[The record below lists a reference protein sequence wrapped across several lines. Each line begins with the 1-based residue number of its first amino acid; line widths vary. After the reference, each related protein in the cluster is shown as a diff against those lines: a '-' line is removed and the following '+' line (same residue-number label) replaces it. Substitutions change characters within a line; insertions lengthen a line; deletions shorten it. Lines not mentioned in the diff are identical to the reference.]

1 MCVTEFRNFAHIL
14 IQVNYITLINI
25 THAKFCLIDK
35 RNVPWKLSES
45 LQCYSCKATGTNE
58 LDANIKC
65 LEKAYLE
72 NCEEF
77 YDYYNEIEDQDVI
90 SYEYYYYDKEDDK
103 KDSSPVNSEVSK
115 KTNELDPVRPSTR
128 SSSQRRNKRAVEKKK
143 KEKDTKK
150 DENEVYDEDY
160 KPEYYYEYEYID
172 DNVTS
177 TEPSKFNDLDI
188 SVEKSKDKND
198 RITDVKKYEEKSKNK
213 MNQDPQ
219 VVYYFD

>member
-1 MCVTEFRNFAHIL
+1 M
-14 IQVNYITLINI
+14 
-25 THAKFCLIDK
+25 
-35 RNVPWKLSES
+35 
-45 LQCYSCKATGTNE
+45 QCYSCKATGTNE

-90 SYEYYYYDKEDDK
+90 SYEYYYYDKEDGK
-103 KDSSPVNSEVSK
+103 KDSSPTNNEASK
-115 KTNELDPVRPSTR
+115 GTNEIDPVRPSTR
-128 SSSQRRNKRAVEKKK
+128 SSSQRRNKRAVEKKE

-177 TEPSKFNDLDI
+177 TESSKFNDLDI
-188 SVEKSKDKND
+188 SVEKPKDKND
-198 RITDVKKYEEKSKNK
+198 KTADKKGTEEKSKSK

-219 VVYYFD
+219 VVHFFD